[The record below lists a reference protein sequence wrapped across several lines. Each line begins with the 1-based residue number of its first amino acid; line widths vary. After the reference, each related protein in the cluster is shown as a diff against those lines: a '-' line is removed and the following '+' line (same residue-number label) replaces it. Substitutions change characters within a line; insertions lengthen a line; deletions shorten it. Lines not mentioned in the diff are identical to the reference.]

1 MKRLLG
7 RVPIYVLW
15 LALLPVVALLASN
28 LGQVRPTIGFRA
40 LALSALLALILLV
53 LFRLI
58 LGDWSRAG
66 LLTSIGLLLFFSYG
80 HVYNLLRSVELGGTT
95 LGRHRYLLPVWIV
108 LGATGAWF
116 IWKRGAHAPDLTA
129 ALTLGFGAALLIPL
143 VQILAFQAGWNSS
156 QAGDLPAL
164 ELQEGEPLPD
174 IYYFVLDAYT
184 SGSVL
189 LDTYELDNE
198 PFLDELRQMGF
209 YVANC
214 SQANYAQTELS
225 MVSTLNMAYMDEL
238 IDESNPDRSQLWPL
252 LRHNTVRLL
261 LEDLG
266 YNTVAFETGYYWSE
280 WEDADHYL
288 APDRGP
294 LEGMSAFEA
303 TLLRSTAAWALIDAL
318 PKLPAFLVRDLDRSA
333 DAHRDRLLYVFEEL
347 EQLPFEPGPKFVF
360 AHIVSP
366 HRPFIFDAEGNSVDD
381 DYDWARS
388 NIGLD
393 AYKAGYREQV
403 LYVNGRIEEIV
414 DAILE
419 RSSVPP
425 VIVIQGDHGPEEGSS
440 HDRMSILNAQ
450 YAGGGEKS
458 SIYPSMTPVNTFR
471 QLLNDQFGADLTLI
485 DDASYFSIY
494 DDPFEYSEVTNEC
507 PR

>member
-7 RVPIYVLW
+7 HVPVYVLW

-40 LALSALLALILLV
+40 LALSAILALILLV

-58 LGDWSRAG
+58 LGDWSKAG
-66 LLTSIGLLLFFSYG
+66 LLTSLGLLLFFSYG
-80 HVYNLLRSVELGGTT
+80 HLYNALRSVELGGTS
-95 LGRHRYLLPVWIV
+95 LGRHRYLLPVWIM
-108 LGATGAWF
+108 LGVTGAWF
-116 IWKRGAHAPDLTA
+116 IWKRGVHAPDLTA
-129 ALTLGFGAALLIPL
+129 ALTLGIGAALLIPL
-143 VQILAFQAGWNSS
+143 VQIFAFQAGLNS
-156 QAGDLPAL
+156 AKAADLPAL
-164 ELQEGEPLPD
+164 EPQEGEPLPD
-174 IYYFVLDAYT
+174 IYYIVLDAYT

-189 LDTYELDNE
+189 IDTYDLDNE
-198 PFLDELRQMGF
+198 PFLDELRKMGF

-225 MVSTLNMAYMDEL
+225 MVSTLNMAYLDEL

-252 LRHNTVRLL
+252 LRNNTVRLL

-280 WEDADHYL
+280 WEDADIYL
-288 APDRGP
+288 APNRGL

-318 PKLPAFLVRDLDRSA
+318 PELPAFLVRDLDRSA
-333 DAHRDRLLYVFEEL
+333 DSHRQRLLYVFNQL
-347 EQLPFEPGPKFVF
+347 ERIPSEPGPKFVF
-360 AHIVSP
+360 VHIVSP
-366 HRPFIFDAEGNSVDD
+366 HRPFVFDEEGNPVDD
-381 DYDWARS
+381 DYNWARS
-388 NIGLD
+388 DIGLD

-403 LYVNGRIEEIV
+403 HYVNGRIEEIV

-425 VIVIQGDHGPEEGSS
+425 MIVIQGDHGPEEGSAS
-440 HDRMSILNAQ
+440 DRMSILNAF
-450 YAGGGEKS
+450 YLGGTYVEKS
-458 SIYPSMTPVNTFR
+458 YSTITPVNTFR
-471 QLLNDQFGADLTLI
+471 MLLGDRFEISLPLLA
-485 DDASYFSIY
+485 DASFFYFFLAGKA
-494 DDPFEYSEVTNEC
+494 DVDEHVF
-507 PR
+507 